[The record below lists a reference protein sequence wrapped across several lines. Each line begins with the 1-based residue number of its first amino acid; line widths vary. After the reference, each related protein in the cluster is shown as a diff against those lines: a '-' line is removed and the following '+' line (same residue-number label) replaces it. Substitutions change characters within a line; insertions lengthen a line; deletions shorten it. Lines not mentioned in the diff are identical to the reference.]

1 MAILHMRD
9 FAASSLLLGL
19 VSPAPSPALSDAPPQ
34 ISPLLFLFQWLLCQV
49 WPSIVS
55 TFVIWDQGQPG
66 KTWSCFFALPISFVS
81 LLSPLF
87 SLVQVLWVV
96 WASVWFRR
104 LAVAVS
110 SGSLWR
116 ECSNPKMQLRLRLT
130 AINLSVLGF
139 MPRCVRVAVGTKV
152 ANENLTREF
161 VKWAWPWLPSWLWWW
176 LLSSCFKRFSHVC
189 RLCSPNPLLG
199 TRLSCFGLR
208 HRLMLP
214 L

>member
-9 FAASSLLLGL
+9 FAASSLSARC
-19 VSPAPSPALSDAPPQ
+19 VPAPSPALSDAPPQ
-34 ISPLLFLFQWLLCQV
+34 ISPLSLFLFQWLLCQV

-66 KTWSCFFALPISFVS
+66 KTWSCFSCSHHLFVS
-81 LLSPLF
+81 LLFPSFHPCA
-87 SLVQVLWVV
+87 VLWVV

-116 ECSNPKMQLRLRLT
+116 ECSNRKMQLRLRLT

-139 MPRCVRVAVGTKV
+139 MPCCVRVAVGTKV

-176 LLSSCFKRFSHVC
+176 LLSLS
-189 RLCSPNPLLG
+189 LQALL
-199 TRLSCFGLR
+199 TRMSLVFPKSFVG
-208 HRLMLP
+208 H
-214 L
+214 